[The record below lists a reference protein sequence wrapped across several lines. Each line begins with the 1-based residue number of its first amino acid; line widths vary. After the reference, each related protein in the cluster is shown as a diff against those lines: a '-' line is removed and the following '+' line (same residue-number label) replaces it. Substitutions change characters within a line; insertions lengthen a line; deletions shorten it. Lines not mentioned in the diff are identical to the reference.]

1 MVIVSTKTGI
11 VDPKAAENS
20 WLQLFEAGRN
30 CCFSLKGLAN
40 LVILHLDGP
49 WVVTAPSLV
58 LLFENLLK
66 LDEKESKVQHANITK
81 QTIPFHLEV
90 KIIDFISK

>member
-1 MVIVSTKTGI
+1 MDIVKKKSDKYEWKIFVWLTMWI
-11 VDPKAAENS
+11 V
-20 WLQLFEAGRN
+20 
-30 CCFSLKGLAN
+30 
-40 LVILHLDGP
+40 
-49 WVVTAPSLV
+49 
-58 LLFENLLK
+58 LLK